1 MSKKLISI
9 FLAAAMLLSI
19 MAVSF
24 TVNASTGTLASN
36 YYATNPNGKVGVQ
49 KTITID
55 GSAADWDESMLIA
68 QGAAWDVA
76 NQYKGGHE
84 NCVLDT
90 YALFACWDSD
100 NL

>member
-1 MSKKLISI
+1 MRMTKKITSI
-9 FLAAAMLLSI
+9 LLVAALL
-19 MAVSF
+19 VSLF
-24 TVNASTGTLASN
+24 SVTAFASTGTLAPS
-36 YYATNPNGKVGVQ
+36 YYATNPNNKAGVQ

-76 NQYKGGHE
+76 NHWKGGHE

-90 YALFACWDSD
+90 YALFAAWDS
-100 NL
+100 